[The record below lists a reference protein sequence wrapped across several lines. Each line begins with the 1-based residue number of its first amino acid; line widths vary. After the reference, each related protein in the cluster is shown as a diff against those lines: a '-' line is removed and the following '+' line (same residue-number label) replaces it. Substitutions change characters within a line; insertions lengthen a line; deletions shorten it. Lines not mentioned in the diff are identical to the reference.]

1 MNGIVGPLAF
11 KYEPR
16 KHVLH
21 ILRNPGHASVHP
33 KLISLNLYIVHFF
46 FLIFGHMHSM
56 WDAIP
61 QPRME
66 PAAPALEGRVLT
78 TGPRG
83 NPYVAHS
90 YLRLSYHLK

>member
-1 MNGIVGPLAF
+1 
-11 KYEPR
+11 
-16 KHVLH
+16 
-21 ILRNPGHASVHP
+21 
-33 KLISLNLYIVHFF
+33 
-46 FLIFGHMHSM
+46 M